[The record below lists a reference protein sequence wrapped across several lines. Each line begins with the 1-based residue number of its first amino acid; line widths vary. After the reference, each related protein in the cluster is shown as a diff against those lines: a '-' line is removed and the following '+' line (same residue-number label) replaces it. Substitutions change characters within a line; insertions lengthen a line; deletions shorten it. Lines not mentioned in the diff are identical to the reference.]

1 MKVTVFNGSPA
12 GSASATNVMA
22 SAFLEGAARAGAETE
37 NIYLTDYH
45 VTQCQGCFSC
55 WFQTPGTCAL
65 SDDMDQLLK
74 LYKESDIICF
84 GTPVYTWNMTGLLK
98 NFADRLAPLKCP
110 SIVENQGN
118 YDLQDSRARTQ
129 KFVVLSN
136 CGFPGEN
143 NFDVMRAAV
152 SCCNPC
158 LEIYRNCGKLLK
170 SKDPEIQKA
179 VRIWLKQVEQAGE
192 EMVLKGQVSDAT
204 KKALELPLMK
214 TEEYVKFLGM

>member
-12 GSASATNVMA
+12 GPASATNVMA

-37 NIYLTDYH
+37 NIYLKDYH
-45 VTQCQGCFSC
+45 LIQCQGCFAC

-65 SDDMDQLLK
+65 SDDMEQLLK
-74 LYKESDIICF
+74 LYIESDIICF

-98 NFADRLAPLKCP
+98 NFIDRLAPLKCP
-110 SIVENQGN
+110 LIVENQGN
-118 YDLQDSRARTQ
+118 YDLRDSQAKTQ

-152 SCCNPC
+152 SCCSPC

-170 SKDPEIQKA
+170 SQDPKILKT
-179 VRIWLKQVEQAGE
+179 VRIWLQSVEQAGRE
-192 EMVLKGQVSDAT
+192 VVLQGQVSDAT
-204 KKALELPLMK
+204 KKALAMPLME
-214 TEEYVKFLGM
+214 TEDYVRYLGM